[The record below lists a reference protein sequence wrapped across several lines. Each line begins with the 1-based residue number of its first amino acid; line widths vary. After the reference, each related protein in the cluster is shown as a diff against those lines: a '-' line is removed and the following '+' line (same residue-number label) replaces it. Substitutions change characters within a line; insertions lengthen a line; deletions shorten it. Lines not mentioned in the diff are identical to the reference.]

1 MQLEAKKADN
11 CFLLCGGP
19 AYNRYLPDM
28 GDWFNMTEAK
38 SGREFL
44 ENLRRQSGK
53 KNQTFDAFSAYLMA
67 KAREQG
73 VPLY

>member
-1 MQLEAKKADN
+1 
-11 CFLLCGGP
+11 
-19 AYNRYLPDM
+19 M

-73 VPLY
+73 VPLYGEFELTPFCNLDC

>member
-1 MQLEAKKADN
+1 M
-11 CFLLCGGP
+11 CGGQD
-19 AYNRYLPDM
+19 YNQYLPDM

-53 KNQTFDAFSAYLMA
+53 KKQTFDAFSAYLMA

-73 VPLY
+73 VPLYGEFKRAHEHT